1 MSNLLELKGVHKYF
15 EYKGYI
21 VKVLKGIDLNIYESK
36 TIAITGASGSGKT
49 TLLNIMGGL
58 ERPTKG
64 KVIFLNRD
72 LYHIEEKEL
81 NLLRNKKIGF
91 IFQFH
96 YLMPELTAIENVM
109 MPALISG
116 YSRKDAYEMAFDILS
131 QLGLEDRIN
140 HKPGELSGGEQQR
153 VAIARSCV
161 MNPKLILADEPTGNL
176 DRKMSKKVIELLLE
190 LNKEKGIAIVM
201 ATHNLEIA
209 SMMEKRL
216 ELKDGKLLEI

>member
-1 MSNLLELKGVHKYF
+1 MSKLLELKGVHKYF
-15 EYKGYI
+15 EHKGYI
-21 VKVLKGIDLNIYESK
+21 VKVLNGIDLSICESK

-64 KVIFLNRD
+64 RVIFLNRD
-72 LYHIEEKEL
+72 LYHIGEKEL

-109 MPALISG
+109 MPVLISG
-116 YSRKDAYEMAFDILS
+116 YSRKEAYKIAFNMLS
-131 QLGLEDRIN
+131 QLGLKDRIN

-190 LNKEKGIAIVM
+190 LNKEKGVAIVM

-209 SMMEKRL
+209 NMMEKSL